1 MVPELVL
8 SSVVAIATSF
18 YTVITVFQLLESRK
32 VRLQKSAPNIIAYL
46 KSAENHI
53 ALELYIKNFGE
64 GVARNVKVNFL
75 KDFKRYN
82 NEEMYFSTIGIVKNG
97 FNYFPPDYSLKFYV
111 GSMTSLAEE
120 NPDDKIVI
128 EITYQSQ
135 DNRSFRNIFELPF
148 NQIFGQNY
156 SSPPETYMGQ
166 IPYYLKEINTELKKM
181 NR

>member
-1 MVPELVL
+1 
-8 SSVVAIATSF
+8 
-18 YTVITVFQLLESRK
+18 
-32 VRLQKSAPNIIAYL
+32 
-46 KSAENHI
+46 
-53 ALELYIKNFGE
+53 
-64 GVARNVKVNFL
+64 
-75 KDFKRYN
+75 
-82 NEEMYFSTIGIVKNG
+82 
-97 FNYFPPDYSLKFYV
+97 
-111 GSMTSLAEE
+111 MTSLAEE